1 LTNTSLRF
9 CTQVQIFVEGA
20 ARGKTATPRVTKWLA
35 EKNSHKKKKSYWK
48 RKVSRQDFSGRS
60 CIRGRLIPLDLDVGK
75 TVGSG
80 FGEVLVER
88 ERVYVL

>member
-1 LTNTSLRF
+1 MVSR
-9 CTQVQIFVEGA
+9 
-20 ARGKTATPRVTKWLA
+20 K
-35 EKNSHKKKKSYWK
+35 KNSYKKKKSYWK